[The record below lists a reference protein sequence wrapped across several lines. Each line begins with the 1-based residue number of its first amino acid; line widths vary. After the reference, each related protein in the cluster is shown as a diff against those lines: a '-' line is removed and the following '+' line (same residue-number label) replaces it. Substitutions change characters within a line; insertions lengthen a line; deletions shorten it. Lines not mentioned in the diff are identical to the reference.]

1 MNPLILSL
9 VCLLLVGVSANWL
22 SIVKNNKTLI
32 YLSLAPCIY
41 IAIYGI
47 YLVIGPVDLYEDG
60 SKNFFMQNPYESE
73 LPPQFLLLKLYQ
85 YILIG
90 VGCLYLYR
98 LLKKKWNIQNSSKSS
113 LYKILFKNF
122 NDKNK

>member
-41 IAIYGI
+41 IAIYGV

-60 SKNFFMQNPYESE
+60 SKNFFLKNPYESE

-90 VGCLYLYR
+90 VGVIFGYLF
-98 LLKKKWNIQNSSKSS
+98 LKY
-113 LYKILFKNF
+113 LKNYER
-122 NDKNK
+122 

>member
-1 MNPLILSL
+1 MNNSIHP
-9 VCLLLVGVSANWL
+9 VSK
-22 SIVKNNKTLI
+22 SQFIKDNKTLI
-32 YLSLAPCIY
+32 YLSLVPCIY

-60 SKNFFMQNPYESE
+60 SKNFFLKNPYESE

-90 VGCLYLYR
+90 VGVIFGYLF
-98 LLKKKWNIQNSSKSS
+98 LKY
-113 LYKILFKNF
+113 LKNYGR
-122 NDKNK
+122 